1 MLGLIK
7 KKMKN
12 KSVLFLLF
20 LLYSASAFGEEFVYD
35 SAKKRD
41 PFVPLVT
48 KDGRYLYGMPSIDIE
63 KGGNVIVLEGIL
75 KDSKRAYFAIING
88 EMVKE
93 GDKIMGLDVVEIK
106 ENMVKL
112 SKDGEEK
119 TYKLTEEGGGL
130 FEKKNAD

>member
-1 MLGLIK
+1 MKRLVIPIIMLLI
-7 KKMKN
+7 N
-12 KSVLFLLF
+12 LNIA
-20 LLYSASAFGEEFVYD
+20 YSADLDDNFVYD
-35 SAKKRD
+35 SANKRD
-41 PFVPLVT
+41 PFMPLVT

-75 KDSKRAYFAIING
+75 KDSKGAYFAIISG

-93 GDKIMGLDVVEIK
+93 GGKIMGLDVMEIG
-106 ENMVKL
+106 ENRVKL

-119 TYKLTEEGGGL
+119 TYKLTEEEGGGL